1 MSMADNLAAVRT
13 RIDDACRACDRNPG
27 EVSLLPVSKTKPPSM
42 VDEAYRAGYRLF
54 GENKVQDALA
64 KSELMDANHPGLE
77 WSIIGGLQTNKAKY
91 VARFATEFQAL
102 DSLKIAHEL
111 DKRLQKEGRQLRVLV
126 QVNSSAEPQ
135 KSGIAPE
142 EAVDFA
148 RERWP
153 SIVLTSGPWP
163 TVLTSLSQLKRS
175 CARRRAILATGPNCP
190 WECQGIWRS
199 PLLMVPPR
207 YVSAL
212 TSSALAIRH
221 GHGVRKFSRLSLSIS
236 PYRTTAGEGTWYR
249 EDDRGND
256 TAGQWNSLY
265 SLGFDG
271 IAQPY

>member
-111 DKRLQKEGRQLRVLV
+111 DKRLQKE
-126 QVNSSAEPQ
+126 
-135 KSGIAPE
+135 
-142 EAVDFA
+142 
-148 RERWP
+148 
-153 SIVLTSGPWP
+153 
-163 TVLTSLSQLKRS
+163 
-175 CARRRAILATGPNCP
+175 
-190 WECQGIWRS
+190 
-199 PLLMVPPR
+199 
-207 YVSAL
+207 
-212 TSSALAIRH
+212 
-221 GHGVRKFSRLSLSIS
+221 
-236 PYRTTAGEGTWYR
+236 
-249 EDDRGND
+249 
-256 TAGQWNSLY
+256 
-265 SLGFDG
+265 
-271 IAQPY
+271 

>member
-148 RERWP
+148 RELAAFDSLDVRGLMTVALN
-153 SIVLTSGPWP
+153 SSDQRAVADCFDLVVATQEKLRQEAGDTSDW
-163 TVLTSLSQLKRS
+163 SELSMGMSGDLEI
-175 CARRRAILATGPNCP
+175 AIAHGSTQVRIGTDIFGSRDPVRT
-190 WECQGIWRS
+190 WR
-199 PLLMVPPR
+199 P
-207 YVSAL
+207 
-212 TSSALAIRH
+212 
-221 GHGVRKFSRLSLSIS
+221 
-236 PYRTTAGEGTWYR
+236 
-249 EDDRGND
+249 
-256 TAGQWNSLY
+256 
-265 SLGFDG
+265 
-271 IAQPY
+271 

>member
-1 MSMADNLAAVRT
+1 
-13 RIDDACRACDRNPG
+13 
-27 EVSLLPVSKTKPPSM
+27 
-42 VDEAYRAGYRLF
+42 
-54 GENKVQDALA
+54 
-64 KSELMDANHPGLE
+64 
-77 WSIIGGLQTNKAKY
+77 
-91 VARFATEFQAL
+91 
-102 DSLKIAHEL
+102 
-111 DKRLQKEGRQLRVLV
+111 
-126 QVNSSAEPQ
+126 
-135 KSGIAPE
+135 
-142 EAVDFA
+142 
-148 RERWP
+148 RWR